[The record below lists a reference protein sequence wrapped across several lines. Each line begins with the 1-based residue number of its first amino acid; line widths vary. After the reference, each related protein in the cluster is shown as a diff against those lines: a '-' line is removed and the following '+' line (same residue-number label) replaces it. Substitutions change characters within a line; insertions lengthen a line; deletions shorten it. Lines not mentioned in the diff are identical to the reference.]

1 MLSRVNAELALSD
14 LVIELEKRNHRSSIY
29 IVGGAALMLGYG
41 ARDATKDIDAAL
53 TPRKE
58 IMEVASEVARRRKLT
73 DDWLNASAAA
83 FVPPWPDDPNPMVVV
98 ASEKVQISIA
108 SAEMLLAMKIHASR
122 GRQDFEDLRF
132 LFNEV
137 GIRNYEDAV
146 SHFQHFYQDDAL
158 KERAKKILQELLGPP
173 TSRK

>member
-1 MLSRVNAELALSD
+1 
-14 LVIELEKRNHRSSIY
+14 
-29 IVGGAALMLGYG
+29 
-41 ARDATKDIDAAL
+41 
-53 TPRKE
+53 
-58 IMEVASEVARRRKLT
+58 
-73 DDWLNASAAA
+73 
-83 FVPPWPDDPNPMVVV
+83 MVVV